1 MFLKRVE
8 VAAAVIQKDNKIFC
22 AQRNLSKSMGGKWE
36 FPGGKIEIGET
47 REEAL
52 VREIREELDSD
63 IVVEKYIMTVE
74 HDYPTFHITMHAYLC
89 TLLKGELTLKEHNDS
104 VWLSKGELLNL
115 DWADADMPIVNKIID
130 LKS

>member
-1 MFLKRVE
+1 MKKVE
-8 VAAAVIQKDNKIFC
+8 VVAAVIQKDNKIFC

-63 IVVEKYIMTVE
+63 IVVDKYLMTVE

-89 TLLKGELTLKEHNDS
+89 TLEKGELILKEHNDS
-104 VWLSKGELLNL
+104 IWLTKEELLSL
-115 DWADADMPIVNKIID
+115 DWADADKPRVYKIRSVS
-130 LKS
+130 KV

>member
-8 VAAAVIQKDNKIFC
+8 VVAAVIQKDNKIFC

-47 REEAL
+47 REESL
-52 VREIREELDSD
+52 VREIKEELDSD
-63 IVVEKYIMTVE
+63 IVVDKYLITVE

-89 TLLKGELTLKEHNDS
+89 TLVKGELILKEHNDS
-104 VWLSKGELLNL
+104 GWLSKEELLSL
-115 DWADADMPIVNKIID
+115 DWADADKPIVNKI
-130 LKS
+130 LKRTR

>member
-1 MFLKRVE
+1 MV
-8 VAAAVIQKDNKIFC
+8 AAVIQKDNKIFC

-52 VREIREELDSD
+52 VREIKEELDSY
-63 IVVEKYIMTVE
+63 IVVDKYLMTVE

-89 TLLKGELTLKEHNDS
+89 TLLKGELTLKEHHDS
-104 VWLSKGELLNL
+104 IWLDKNKLYQL
-115 DWADADMPIVNKIID
+115 DWADADKPVVKY
-130 LKS
+130 LL